1 MMKFLEEVKMDR
13 SVAFA
18 GMKEAIEKWRT
29 WGIGLVVIG
38 VLVALAGSW
47 FDPTVSSNILDLE
60 ADRIVNL
67 HRLATKIMIL
77 IAGAAISVSGV
88 ICLSVSSVI
97 RVLRASAAI
106 RDPNET
112 VE

>member
-1 MMKFLEEVKMDR
+1 MDR
-13 SVAFA
+13 SIAFA

-38 VLVALAGSW
+38 VLVALAGVW
-47 FDPTVSSNILDLE
+47 FDPTVAVPSNTLGLE

-67 HRLATKIMIL
+67 HGLATKIMIL

-97 RVLRASAAI
+97 RVLRASSAI
-106 RDPNET
+106 RDPSET